1 MNCIEIGRI
10 SELSDMSL
18 MRKDY
23 VYWFGCECVCVC
35 VFCCVSIFA
44 AKGVFTLRVLALCM
58 LVHCNTVTAYW
69 NRKEPLLVCFVSHY
83 ESTCQLFERFYL
95 WLCSKSFPY
104 SLIHYIYCNS
114 ILYKMHSIILWYG

>member
-1 MNCIEIGRI
+1 MFIG
-10 SELSDMSL
+10 L
-18 MRKDY
+18 
-23 VYWFGCECVCVC
+23 VVNVCVC

-83 ESTCQLFERFYL
+83 ESTCQLLERFYL